1 MAPYPTT
8 PEPEQKSDVSLGALN
23 EAGARELLD
32 PASPVRRHYEALAS
46 NLLGMEGNE
55 IVAVTSADPGAG
67 RTSVC
72 LGLGAA
78 LAGMGRRAAVVDCN
92 LENPQLHRILGEP
105 NFVGL
110 TSALDEGKTL
120 EHYGY
125 EVVPGL
131 LVVPTGP
138 VLMDT
143 VPLMEN
149 ESVKKA
155 ARSLKKSR
163 DVVLLDAPVAGGVL
177 RSPSLL
183 GGFDGVLLVVHASK
197 TPKSI
202 ASEATED
209 LLAAGVNLLGVVL
222 NGCS

>member
-1 MAPYPTT
+1 M
-8 PEPEQKSDVSLGALN
+8 
-23 EAGARELLD
+23 LD
-32 PASPVRRHYEALAS
+32 PASPVRRHYEALAA
-46 NLLGMEGNE
+46 NLLGMEGTE
-55 IVAVTSADPGAG
+55 IVAVTSPDPGAG

-92 LENPQLHRILGEP
+92 FENPRLHRILGEP

-110 TSALDEGKTL
+110 TSGLDDSKTL

-125 EVVPGL
+125 EVIPGL

-138 VLMDT
+138 VLVDT
-143 VPLMEN
+143 VPTMEN
-149 ESVKKA
+149 GSVKKA
-155 ARSLKKSR
+155 VRSLKNSR

-202 ASEATED
+202 ATEATED